1 MRLDLAMVVSAM
13 AFLIFACCQTHK
25 HCEMQASCIAATQ
38 ARVHFCFIQHHHQ
51 QCKAPALNSVKGD
64 EKMRLGETIQRALQK
79 ALMDGTWGAR

>member
-51 QCKAPALNSVKGD
+51 QCKAPALI
-64 EKMRLGETIQRALQK
+64 L
-79 ALMDGTWGAR
+79 